1 MHHSNNLGGWRMK
14 RSRSRNQWKGW
25 STIWTWRMMRYCLD
39 FWLWSPASF
48 IFTVLRTYLFK
59 YLFGMILKDEKL
71 FQKFTFIQI
80 LLNSVYS
87 EFFASFDFTIFIME
101 LSILKTELMS
111 RDLQKHLTIYLVKD
125 FALKCI
131 LFFSLL
137 LELQRNQLNSQKLQ
151 QTLQY
156 RMP

>member
-1 MHHSNNLGGWRMK
+1 
-14 RSRSRNQWKGW
+14 
-25 STIWTWRMMRYCLD
+25 
-39 FWLWSPASF
+39 
-48 IFTVLRTYLFK
+48 
-59 YLFGMILKDEKL
+59 MILKDEKL

-131 LFFSLL
+131 MFSSLL
-137 LELQRNQLNSQKLQ
+137 LELKRNQLNSQKLQ